1 MMGYR
6 HISNLYKNQ
15 EILMFRECYAM
26 EKIHGTSA
34 HVKYKHSTGNFTFFS
49 GGAKHETFLACFDQD
64 AIGHVFAANCEEHA
78 VEGLVVYGE
87 AYGGK
92 MQGMKATYGESL
104 KFVAFEVQIENNY
117 WMEVPQ
123 AERVATRLG
132 FEFVH
137 YDRIE
142 TTEEAIN
149 DVMMADSVQ
158 AVRNGMGAGHMREG
172 VVLRPLIELIHQGA
186 GGGRV
191 ICKHKRPE
199 FAERE
204 NTPKIKDP
212 ERLKVLEEAKA
223 IADEWVTPMR
233 LKHVLDAFD
242 SPEMKDAK
250 KIIAAMVEDVERE
263 AEGEIVNS
271 KPARVAIG
279 KKTLKIFKQMLMD
292 GAFE

>member
-1 MMGYR
+1 MGYR

-15 EILMFRECYAM
+15 EILMFRECHAL
-26 EKIHGTSA
+26 EKVHGTSA
-34 HVKYKHSTGNFTFFS
+34 HVGYKHSTGEIKFFA
-49 GGAKHETFLACFDQD
+49 GGAKHETFVAIFDQE
-64 AIGHVFAANCEEHA
+64 ALKGAFAENCEEHA
-78 VEGLVVYGE
+78 VEDLVVYGE

-92 MQGMKATYGESL
+92 LQGMKATYGDQL
-104 KFVAFEVQIENNY
+104 KFIAFEVLIEKDY

-123 AERVATRLG
+123 AEKVATRLG

-142 TTEEAIN
+142 TTEGAIN
-149 DVMMADSVQ
+149 AAMMADSVQ
-158 AVRNGMGAGHMREG
+158 AVRNGMGTGHMREG
-172 VVLRPLIELIHQGA
+172 VVLRPLIEFVHQN
-186 GGGRV
+186 GGRV

-204 NTPKIKDP
+204 NTPKIRDFEK
-212 ERLKVLEEAKA
+212 LKVLEDAKA

-233 LKHVLDAFD
+233 LRHVLDVFD
-242 SPEMKDAK
+242 SPEMKDARE
-250 KIIAAMVEDVERE
+250 IIKAMVDDIERE

-279 KKTLKIFKQMLMD
+279 KKTMKIFKRMLLD